1 MDTSSSASNKEKE
14 LVQVAKQ
21 VYERNVELSIKN
33 HTFTILQNMYDIINK
48 HAGVVDTATDL
59 IEEII
64 RELNFQ
70 LGLIMLIDSK
80 KRVLKTIAMCQGED
94 LSGVTPEQ
102 SNLFQK
108 LEISLRNKTNHCVDS
123 AVKMRRRMTNMLND
137 ICVPSLPHDE
147 AHKLQ
152 AAYKIQTILFYPL
165 IFSNRPQG
173 VLVLGIGK
181 HIGSLSRAERE
192 AINELAEVIS
202 IAIQQAKM
210 IHRIKENNKHLR
222 ELDVLKD
229 EFVSIASHELRTP
242 MTAIKSYLWMALY
255 KSPQKLDPV
264 MKKYLEVSYNATERL
279 IRLVNDMLTVSRIE
293 RNKIELK
300 MINFNLLEIAQMLHE
315 ELKVTATEKH
325 VDFTLTHDAH
335 DMYEVLGDKDK
346 LREVLQNL
354 VGNAL
359 KFTPPGGKVTIHLSY
374 RSKQT
379 LLASVIDTGS
389 GIPKES
395 MSKLFQ
401 KFSKIDYSYAHHSSQ
416 PGTGLGLYISKQI
429 ATLHKGSIE
438 VKSTVGVG
446 STFTLV
452 LPINREKGGA

>member
-1 MDTSSSASNKEKE
+1 MDPSSQKEKE
-14 LVQVAKQ
+14 LAQVAKEM
-21 VYERNVELSIKN
+21 YERNVELAIKN
-33 HTFTILQNMYDIINK
+33 RTFTILQNMYAIINK
-48 HAGVVDTATDL
+48 HEGVRDTAVDL
-59 IEEII
+59 IEEVI

-70 LGLIMLIDSK
+70 LGLVMLIDSK
-80 KRVLKTIAMCQGED
+80 KRVVKTIASSHSTE
-94 LSGVTPEQ
+94 LPHITPAQ
-102 SNLFQK
+102 IRLFST
-108 LEISLRNKTNHCVDS
+108 LEVSLRDKTNHCVDS
-123 AVKMRRRMTNMLND
+123 AVRMHRRMTNMLND
-137 ICVPSLPHDE
+137 ICVPRLSHDD

-152 AAYKIQTILFYPL
+152 EAYKIETILFYPL
-165 IFSNRPQG
+165 IFSSKPLG

-192 AINELAEVIS
+192 ALSELSEVIS
-202 IAIQQAKM
+202 IALQQSKL
-210 IHRIKENNKHLR
+210 IHHIKESNKHLR
-222 ELDVLKD
+222 DLDVLKD

-264 MKKYLEVSYNATERL
+264 MKKYLEISYNSTERL
-279 IRLVNDMLTVSRIE
+279 IRLVNAMLTVSRME

-300 MINFNLLEIAQMLHE
+300 MSDSNLMEVAQMLYD
-315 ELKVTATEKH
+315 ELKVTATEKQ
-325 VDFTLTHDAH
+325 VDFLLTHDVH
-335 DMYEVLGDKDK
+335 DTYTIFGDKDK
-346 LREVLQNL
+346 IREVLQNL

-359 KFTPPGGKVTIHLSY
+359 KFTPPGGKVTIHIAY

-379 LLASVIDTGS
+379 ITTSVTDTGS

-452 LPINREKGGA
+452 LPVHHEKGGT